1 MRSFGFD
8 SSEDENQRYVIRES
22 GQYEVDRDAAFLRRL
37 SRDSEFA
44 GRWLKRLG
52 EVIDDLRDFPGPLS
66 LAKDEA
72 ASALFGREVR
82 RLLYYGP
89 TRRRTGIPSRILFTL
104 LTPAIDE
111 PPETAETVI
120 LLLCLTHGMQ
130 ALLPDDPEEDLS

>member
-1 MRSFGFD
+1 MRSFGF
-8 SSEDENQRYVIRES
+8 SLLEDEEPRYTIRES

-37 SRDSEFA
+37 SQDAEFA
-44 GRWLKRLG
+44 GRWLKHLG
-52 EVIDDLRDFPGPLS
+52 EVTEDLHEFPGPLS
-66 LAKDEA
+66 HAKDEA

-104 LTPAIDE
+104 LPPALDE

-120 LLLCLTHGMQ
+120 LLLRLVHGMQ
-130 ALLPDDPEEDLS
+130 ALLPDDPEEDFS